1 MANSIFR
8 NATKEAI
15 RELITECGEQ
25 GRFGLL
31 LANDDL
37 EMATEK
43 IVDLFETTL
52 SLRQRVQERAEMA
65 ALAEAQASVESQ
77 ARGSRRDWGG
87 RDNNFLSSP
96 PSFPRTRSASEIYDG
111 PRVPKANNGIAEMP
125 NAPEFNLRLP
135 RKRVPLTDMEKEKLR
150 QPTP

>member
-31 LANDDL
+31 LADDDL

-52 SLRQRVQERAEMA
+52 SLRQRVRERADLA
-65 ALAEAQASVESQ
+65 ALAEAQHATEQPARTGKHDWSGRES
-77 ARGSRRDWGG
+77 
-87 RDNNFLSSP
+87 NFLSGT
-96 PSFPRTRSASEIYDG
+96 PSFPRTRSASEIYEG

-125 NAPEFNLRLP
+125 NAPEFNLKLP
-135 RKRVPLTDMEKEKLR
+135 RKRVPLTDVEKEKLR